1 MAYDTIISDWN
12 GTITKDN
19 DEKAILETIAKD
31 LFKASIPFHLARA
44 ARLLNVRAE
53 LETLYW
59 QGSQDAEFDFATE
72 MFKIYNSHVINGLP
86 ISFIHRSVNRYAT
99 RKETQYKL
107 DRRILRP
114 IRSFHQGGKATGI
127 LSSGYGYGI
136 DRILS
141 VVGFRRCF
149 DFRIANSI
157 KQEGG
162 RATEFLLKIYRN
174 KHQLLLEALSHR
186 NLDENRT
193 VYIGNSEDDEGC
205 FTIVRYPIVAFLAAD
220 ELKERWASQYK
231 AFVPEDERDLVN
243 YLSSI

>member
-12 GTITKDN
+12 GTITKDD

-31 LFKASIPFHLARA
+31 LFKASIPLHLVRA

-53 LETLYW
+53 LEDLYW
-59 QGSQDAEFDFATE
+59 QGNQDTEFDFATE
-72 MFKIYNSHVINGLP
+72 MFKIYNPQVIDGLP
-86 ISFIHRSVNRYAT
+86 LSFIHRSVNRYAA

-114 IRSFHQGGKATGI
+114 IHSFHQGGKVTGI

-141 VVGFRRCF
+141 VAGFRRCF
-149 DFRIANSI
+149 DFRIANSF
-157 KQEGG
+157 KREGG
-162 RATEFLLKIYRN
+162 RATAFILKIYKN
-174 KHQLLLEALSHR
+174 KHQFLLEALSHR
-186 NLDENRT
+186 NLDGDRT

-205 FTIVRYPIVAFLAAD
+205 FDIVRYPIVAFLASD
-220 ELKERWASQYK
+220 EFKERCASRYK
-231 AFVPEDERDLVN
+231 AFVPEDERDLMN
-243 YLSSI
+243 YLSSM

>member
-31 LFKASIPFHLARA
+31 LFKASIPFHLGRA
-44 ARLLNVRAE
+44 ARLLTVREE

-59 QGSQDAEFDFATE
+59 QGSRDAKFDYATE
-72 MFKIYNSHVINGLP
+72 MFKVYNSHVIYGLP
-86 ISFIHRSVNRYAT
+86 ISFIHRSVNRYAA
-99 RKETQYKL
+99 RKETQCKL

-114 IRSFHQGGKATGI
+114 IRSFHERGKTTGI

-141 VVGFRRCF
+141 TVGFRRCF

-157 KQEGG
+157 KQEDG
-162 RATEFLLKIYRN
+162 RATEFLLKIYKN
-174 KHQLLLEALSHR
+174 KHQLLVESLSHR

-205 FTIVRYPIVAFLAAD
+205 FDVVGHPIVAFFAAD
-220 ELKERWASQYK
+220 ELKERWASQYN
-231 AFVPEDERDLVN
+231 AFIPENERDLVN